1 MSGRVLNRATPP
13 PALADTTS
21 EVGSHDRTLPWEN
34 RGMREIGNDANLA
47 GKILDELKT
56 AIVNGELVAGS
67 LYSVH
72 DLAERLGVSRTPVRE
87 ALIQL
92 SDRGMVRFE
101 RNRGVRVLQTS
112 LHDLEEVFAIRLLLE
127 VPATYRAATQPTAA
141 WIKELGSQLKAM
153 RSAARRHDESAFMAA
168 DRRFHEVINEASG
181 NVRLARY
188 IDSLR
193 DMVLLRGTSTVD
205 TTRSMDDIV
214 AEHEE
219 IFELVESGQAEA
231 AAERMRTHLINTA
244 HLLIGQEAAAAGDT
258 PPPIS
263 LDWTAYRATGA

>member
-1 MSGRVLNRATPP
+1 
-13 PALADTTS
+13 
-21 EVGSHDRTLPWEN
+21 
-34 RGMREIGNDANLA
+34 MRQIGNDANLA
-47 GKILDELKT
+47 GKILDELKS

-92 SDRGMVRFE
+92 AERGMVRFE
-101 RNRGVRVLQTS
+101 RNRGVRILQTS

-127 VPATYRAATQPTAA
+127 VPATHRAVTQRTAA
-141 WIKELGSQLKAM
+141 WVKELAAQLKVM
-153 RSAARRHDESAFMAA
+153 RAAAEKRDETTFMAA

-193 DMVLLRGTSTVD
+193 DMVLLRGASTVD
-205 TTRSMDDIV
+205 TSRSLSDIL

-219 IFELVESGQAEA
+219 IFALIEAGKADEA
-231 AAERMRTHLINTA
+231 AESMRAHLLNTA
-244 HLLIGQEAAAAGDT
+244 RLLIGQEAAASGDPV
-258 PPPIS
+258 PPVS
-263 LDWTAYRATGA
+263 LEWTGYPRR

>member
-1 MSGRVLNRATPP
+1 
-13 PALADTTS
+13 
-21 EVGSHDRTLPWEN
+21 
-34 RGMREIGNDANLA
+34 MRQIGNDANLA
-47 GKILDELKT
+47 GKLLDELKT

-92 SDRGMVRFE
+92 AERGMVRFE
-101 RNRGVRVLQTS
+101 RNRGVRILQTS

-127 VPATYRAATQPTAA
+127 VPATYRAVTQRTAA
-141 WIKELGSQLKAM
+141 WVRDLDAQLKAM
-153 RSAARRHDESAFMAA
+153 RVAADRHDEATFMAA
-168 DRRFHEVINEASG
+168 DRRFHEVINSASG

-193 DMVLLRGTSTVD
+193 DMVLLRGSSTVD
-205 TTRSMDDIV
+205 TSRTLADIL

-219 IFELVESGQAEA
+219 IFARIEAGEA
-231 AAERMRTHLINTA
+231 AAAAESMRA
-244 HLLIGQEAAAAGDT
+244 HLLHTGRLLISQEAAASGDAL
-258 PPPIS
+258 PPVS
-263 LDWTAYRATGA
+263 LEWTAYPGVD

>member
-1 MSGRVLNRATPP
+1 
-13 PALADTTS
+13 
-21 EVGSHDRTLPWEN
+21 
-34 RGMREIGNDANLA
+34 MRQIGNDANLA
-47 GKILDELKT
+47 GKILDELKS

-92 SDRGMVRFE
+92 AERGMVRFE
-101 RNRGVRVLQTS
+101 RNRGVRILQTS

-127 VPATYRAATQPTAA
+127 VPATHRAVTQRTAA
-141 WIKELGSQLKAM
+141 WVKELGAQLKAM
-153 RSAARRHDESAFMAA
+153 RAAAEKRDEATFMAA
-168 DRRFHEVINEASG
+168 DRRFHEIINEASG

-193 DMVLLRGTSTVD
+193 DMVLLRGASTVD
-205 TTRSMDDIV
+205 TSRSLSDIL

-219 IFELVESGQAEA
+219 IFALIEAGKADEA
-231 AAERMRTHLINTA
+231 AESMRAHLLNTA
-244 HLLIGQEAAAAGDT
+244 RLLIGQEAAASGDPV
-258 PPPIS
+258 PPVS
-263 LDWTAYRATGA
+263 LEWTGYPRR